1 MVYYPGG
8 GADNWSWRIPT
19 LVQGLGPVVL
29 AIGVWFIP
37 QSPRW
42 LVKKGRSDEA
52 HQILA
57 TYHAN
62 GDMNDPLVLL
72 EIREIQ
78 TAVAMEEK
86 SNTGTWKSFVSTVGN
101 RRRFFVIIMIGTATQ
116 WIGNGLVSYFLVPIL
131 KQVGITRPEQ
141 TAGINGGIAVWSWFV
156 AMAGASLSD
165 RYGRRALFLTALAGA
180 LVSFIFITGLSGGF
194 ATTKQSTVGI
204 AMIPFLF
211 IFNAFYAL
219 AFTPIPMLYTPE
231 ISPFSLRAKSAALL
245 LLSQNCAQAFNQFA
259 NPVALAAIAWKYFIV
274 YVAVIALYLVLFYFF
289 CRETKGLTVEEAAV
303 VYEPDSYRKE
313 ALEQERK
320 LQEQGA
326 FQDRNDR
333 KEFHEEEKLEDDL
346 SERRV

>member
-1 MVYYPGG
+1 
-8 GADNWSWRIPT
+8 
-19 LVQGLGPVVL
+19 
-29 AIGVWFIP
+29 
-37 QSPRW
+37 
-42 LVKKGRSDEA
+42 LVKKGRAEEA

-62 GDMNDPLVLL
+62 GDLDDPLVLL

-78 TAVAMEEK
+78 AAVDMEEK

-131 KQVGITRPEQ
+131 KQVGITKPAQ

-156 AMAGASLSD
+156 AMTGASLSD
-165 RYGRRALFLTALAGA
+165 RYGRRALFLTALVGA
-180 LVSFIFITGLSGGF
+180 LISFIFITGLSGGF
-194 ATTKQSTVGI
+194 ATTRQSTVGI

-259 NPVALAAIAWKYFIV
+259 NPVALNAIAWKYFIV
-274 YVAVIALYLVLFYFF
+274 YVAVITVYLVLFYFF

-303 VYEPDSYRKE
+303 VYEPDSYREE

-320 LQEQGA
+320 LQQQGA
-326 FQDRNDR
+326 FQEARIR
-333 KEFHEEEKLEDDL
+333 KASHEEDKLEDDFE
-346 SERRV
+346 ERKL

>member
-8 GADNWSWRIPT
+8 GVDNWSWRIPT
-19 LVQGLGPVVL
+19 LVQGFGPIVL

-72 EIREIQ
+72 EVREIQ

-86 SNTGTWKSFVSTVGN
+86 SNTGTWRSFVSTVGN

-131 KQVGITRPEQ
+131 KQVGITKPAQ

-194 ATTKQSTVGI
+194 ATTKHSKVGI

-303 VYEPDSYRKE
+303 VYEPDSYREE

-320 LQEQGA
+320 LQEQLA
-326 FQDRNDR
+326 FQDKSDQ
-333 KEFHEEEKLEDDL
+333 KEFNEEKLEDDF
-346 SERRV
+346 SDRRV

>member
-1 MVYYPGG
+1 
-8 GADNWSWRIPT
+8 
-19 LVQGLGPVVL
+19 
-29 AIGVWFIP
+29 
-37 QSPRW
+37 
-42 LVKKGRSDEA
+42 
-52 HQILA
+52 
-57 TYHAN
+57 
-62 GDMNDPLVLL
+62 
-72 EIREIQ
+72 
-78 TAVAMEEK
+78 
-86 SNTGTWKSFVSTVGN
+86 
-101 RRRFFVIIMIGTATQ
+101 
-116 WIGNGLVSYFLVPIL
+116 
-131 KQVGITRPEQ
+131 
-141 TAGINGGIAVWSWFV
+141 
-156 AMAGASLSD
+156 
-165 RYGRRALFLTALAGA
+165 
-180 LVSFIFITGLSGGF
+180 
-194 ATTKQSTVGI
+194 
-204 AMIPFLF
+204 MIPFLF